1 MDASVTVVENLPV
14 VDVAAELDPA
24 ADLQGVGVF
33 QPSDED
39 VIESV
44 TPRVLRLST
53 ARDQVL
59 MAETVIL
66 QIDAEA
72 VDAPDAAVE
81 IRGNGDIVRVLTL
94 TELQAQN
101 FRVPFHASEPGTLTF
116 DVRWIDVISPEQ
128 DVDPTTVASVD
139 NDPTSLSVVV
149 ADGAPLSCVVN
160 QISSLDSEPQR
171 LISQRG
177 GASDESIRTFSGQ
190 VAGGEADAL
199 IASDADAIAGN
210 LRTSIEGS
218 VIWMAGESSEALLGG
233 YSVSASVSAEYDDRW
248 VLQAVDSQ
256 RTGESVQAA
265 FVLNLTRS
273 ALGVAGSGVGGDDVA
288 VTRVIVRCNGQETA
302 YSARQMVLL
311 DGSLSEPSIA
321 VEGDLLLTDK
331 LQFVVDTVLGTSLQV
346 SVVLTSWIDVQTGV
360 NDGLPMDLSLM
371 QTEATLRWGGLLGVT
386 DSTGAA
392 VDVSA
397 WTASGMELPQ
407 PDQRSLLVGQT
418 TDDLFGPVTVDAENS
433 EPSVVLTT
441 DRADVLFGRNGADRL
456 DGAGGADV
464 MLGGL
469 GDDLML
475 VDDVGDRVIE
485 QDGQGN
491 DTVWSAVD
499 FVLPDGVENL
509 VLLGTQATASPA
521 GASARV
527 ASNAATR
534 ATGNAASNWIA
545 GNDGNNTLDGAGNAD
560 TLIGGPGDD
569 TYYVD
574 NPGDMVVEQPNEGEA
589 DVVMSAITTVL
600 PTHVEN
606 LVMLPSAHH
615 GSGNALNNALTGNA
629 ADNWLDG
636 AAGDDIVMG
645 LEGDDTLEGGDGADR
660 LDGGAGN
667 DTLTGGAGQDQL
679 IGGAGN
685 DAYWLGADD
694 ASDTIVELA
703 EGGVDT
709 VYSRVSLTLVEH
721 IENLTLFGD
730 ANLAA
735 IGNAGENWLVGNDGN
750 NWMTS
755 GAAEDLMAG
764 GRGSDT
770 YVYRRGDGKDRI
782 QEQAEPDASA
792 SQVDQDLLILEAV
805 YAPDTWV
812 ARQGDDLIVTVFGPA
827 ETTAAAESV
836 TPSTVAEVG
845 QIKVLGW
852 YAEQAQRL
860 ERIELAD
867 GVVLNSGQ
875 AERLV
880 DALAMLVRPDQGSA
894 GQSLDNLLAID
905 NAWIGVLY
913 GI

>member
-1 MDASVTVVENLPV
+1 MDMPVTLAATASTTDAPDTAVISTGSPTDETVLSGDTAVIDPV
-14 VDVAAELDPA
+14 P
-24 ADLQGVGVF
+24 
-33 QPSDED
+33 
-39 VIESV
+39 
-44 TPRVLRLST
+44 PRVLRVV
-53 ARDQVL
+53 ADREQVL
-59 MAETVIL
+59 TEETVVLWIEADAPGVADAAL
-66 QIDAEA
+66 QI
-72 VDAPDAAVE
+72 
-81 IRGNGDIVRVLTL
+81 RGAGMQTL
-94 TELQAQN
+94 VMTLADLIEQQ
-101 FRVPFHASEPGTLTF
+101 FRVPVRISAAGSQTFEVQWTDLLEPSQATKDSGATEPQAAAALVTIQ
-116 DVRWIDVISPEQ
+116 VIDT
-128 DVDPTTVASVD
+128 PT
-139 NDPTSLSVVV
+139 
-149 ADGAPLSCVVN
+149 LSCSVE
-160 QISSLDSEPQR
+160 QTSTLDDQPQR
-171 LISQRG
+171 LRSTRG
-177 GASDESIRTFSGQ
+177 GASDEAVRSVVVRGD
-190 VAGGEADAL
+190 GGEVEAL
-199 IASDADAIAGN
+199 IASDADAVAGV

-218 VIWMAGESSEALLGG
+218 LFWSAD
-233 YSVSASVSAEYDDRW
+233 SASVSSGYQTAAAVTASYEDRW
-248 VLQAVDSQ
+248 VLQALDA
-256 RTGESVQAA
+256 RRAGEAVQATVTLDVA
-265 FVLNLTRS
+265 RS
-273 ALGVAGSGVGGDDVA
+273 ALGVAGSGLGGDDAA
-288 VTRVIVRCNGQETA
+288 VTRVVVWCNGRETA
-302 YSARQMVLL
+302 FSARQRVLS
-311 DGSLSEPSIA
+311 DGSLSEATVA
-321 VEGDLLLTDK
+321 VDGDQLLTDK
-331 LQFVVDTVLGTSLQV
+331 LRINLDAVLGSSVGV
-346 SVVLTSWIDVQTGV
+346 SVALTSWIEVRTGV
-360 NDGLPMDLSLM
+360 ADGLQRDLSLV
-371 QTEATLRWGGLLGVT
+371 QTEALLRWGGLTEVSDRL
-386 DSTGAA
+386 GAA
-392 VDVSA
+392 VATTA
-397 WTASGMELPQ
+397 WAASGLELPQ
-407 PDQRSLLVGQT
+407 PDPRTLLVGKP
-418 TDDLFGPVTVDAENS
+418 TDDQFGTATDGVANPDNPVLPATA
-433 EPSVVLTT
+433 L
-441 DRADVLFGRNGADRL
+441 ADVLLGRNGADRL
-456 DGAGGADV
+456 DGLAGADLMV
-464 MLGGL
+464 GGM
-469 GDDLML
+469 GDDLMI
-475 VDDVGDRVIE
+475 VDDVGDRVVE

-491 DTVWSAVD
+491 DTVWSTVD

-509 VLLGTQATASPA
+509 VLLGTQTTASPA
-521 GASARV
+521 GSSDRV
-527 ASNAATR
+527 AANAASR

-645 LEGDDTLEGGDGADR
+645 LDGDDTLEGGDGADR

-827 ETTAAAESV
+827 ETTASAESV

-905 NAWIGVLY
+905 DAWIGVLY